1 MTNRRKTPPLSI
13 TLSSAPG
20 ALPLKDQIYAALFEK
35 IKTGE
40 LRPGD
45 RLPSSRVLA
54 ELLGCGRVTVTS
66 AFSRLTAEGFLVAG
80 AGRGTIVAKPVSNR
94 ASVWTAETLH
104 GAEKPLA
111 ERAATALAARSFRVQ
126 TLRPF
131 AVVSPDFE
139 SLPGKKWTQIV
150 ARVSKSPWLHNG
162 YCEPG
167 GHAPFREAIADY
179 VRRARGINCAAED
192 VIVTSG
198 IQQGVTMCAQ
208 ILFNPGDLVITED
221 PGYRPHREAF
231 AFNGLRTSPVA
242 VGTAEN
248 PGWNTKEAAFAE
260 ARGMLVTPC
269 HQYPLGYLMPLEKRR
284 ELLCWAASRRTWL
297 LEDDYDGELRYD
309 GEPYPALASLDKD
322 RGSVVNLGSFTKMI
336 YPGFNLGYLIAPKG
350 LAKYFEGAKLLND
363 RHASEVHQVIM
374 SEFIAGGF
382 YEAHIRRLKKL
393 YESRRST
400 MLAEIDR
407 HLAPYGRLIPCRQG
421 THLTFLFTDPAD
433 DRRLADYLR
442 RLHGLEV
449 RPLSACYAAAAPLSG
464 LILGF
469 AGFTEDQIRLNVKE
483 LAKGIGQFLQ
493 MP

>member
-126 TLRPF
+126 ALRPF

-167 GHAPFREAIADY
+167 GA
-179 VRRARGINCAAED
+179 CAF
-192 VIVTSG
+192 SG
-198 IQQGVTMCAQ
+198 SDC
-208 ILFNPGDLVITED
+208 
-221 PGYRPHREAF
+221 R
-231 AFNGLRTSPVA
+231 
-242 VGTAEN
+242 
-248 PGWNTKEAAFAE
+248 
-260 ARGMLVTPC
+260 
-269 HQYPLGYLMPLEKRR
+269 
-284 ELLCWAASRRTWL
+284 LCASRPRYQL
-297 LEDDYDGELRYD
+297 RRGGRDRHERHSAGRYD
-309 GEPYPALASLDKD
+309 
-322 RGSVVNLGSFTKMI
+322 
-336 YPGFNLGYLIAPKG
+336 
-350 LAKYFEGAKLLND
+350 
-363 RHASEVHQVIM
+363 
-374 SEFIAGGF
+374 
-382 YEAHIRRLKKL
+382 
-393 YESRRST
+393 
-400 MLAEIDR
+400 
-407 HLAPYGRLIPCRQG
+407 
-421 THLTFLFTDPAD
+421 
-433 DRRLADYLR
+433 
-442 RLHGLEV
+442 V
-449 RPLSACYAAAAPLSG
+449 RPNPL
-464 LILGF
+464 
-469 AGFTEDQIRLNVKE
+469 
-483 LAKGIGQFLQ
+483 
-493 MP
+493 

>member
-1 MTNRRKTPPLSI
+1 MTNRRKALPLTI
-13 TLSSAPG
+13 TLSEAPG
-20 ALPLKDQIYAALFEK
+20 AAPLKDQIYSALFEK

-45 RLPSSRVLA
+45 RLPSSRDLA
-54 ELLGCGRVTVTS
+54 STLGCGRVTVTA
-66 AFSRLTAEGFLVAG
+66 AFSRLTAEGFLMAG
-80 AGRGTIVAKPVSNR
+80 AGRGTIVAKPVSDR
-94 ASVWTAETLH
+94 ASVWTAEALH
-104 GAEKPLA
+104 GEAKPLA
-111 ERAATALAARSFRVQ
+111 QRAATALAARAFRVQ
-126 TLRPF
+126 SLRPF
-131 AVVSPDFE
+131 AVASPDFE

-179 VRRARGINCAAED
+179 VRRARGINCTAED

-208 ILFNPGDLVITED
+208 VLFNPGDTVVTED
-221 PGYRPHREAF
+221 PGYWPHREAL
-231 AFNGLRTSPVA
+231 AFNGLRTKSVS
-242 VGTAEN
+242 VGTADRL
-248 PGWNTKEAAFAE
+248 GWNTEEAVFAE
-260 ARGMLVTPC
+260 ARGLLVTPC
-269 HQYPLGYLMPLEKRR
+269 HQYPLGYLMPPEKRR
-284 ELLCWAASRRTWL
+284 ELLHWAAKNRAWL

-322 RGSVVNLGSFTKMI
+322 RSTVINLGSFSKMI

-350 LAKYFEGAKLLND
+350 LAKYFEGAHLLND

-382 YEAHIRRLKKL
+382 YEAHLRRLKKL

-400 MLAEIDR
+400 MMTEIER
-407 HLAPYGRLIPCRQG
+407 RLAPYGRLIPCRQG
-421 THLTFLFTDPAD
+421 THLTFLFTETTD

-449 RPLSACYAAAAPLSG
+449 RPLSACFAATFLSG

-483 LAKGIGQFLQ
+483 LAKGIDHFLQ

>member
-1 MTNRRKTPPLSI
+1 MTNRCKTPPLAI

-20 ALPLKDQIYAALFEK
+20 SAPLKDKVYASILEK
-35 IKTGE
+35 IKTGV

-45 RLPSSRVLA
+45 RLPSSRDLA
-54 ELLGCGRVTVTS
+54 RELGCGRVTVTS
-66 AFSRLTAEGFLVAG
+66 AFSRLSAEGLLTAG
-80 AGRGTIVAKPVSNR
+80 AGRGTQVARPVSDR
-94 ASVWTAETLH
+94 AAVWAAKTQR
-104 GAEKPLA
+104 GAGKPIA
-111 ERAATALAARSFRVQ
+111 ERAALALAARSFRVQ
-126 TLRPF
+126 PLRPF
-131 AVVSPDFE
+131 AITSPDFE
-139 SLPGKKWTQIV
+139 SLPGRKWTQIV

-179 VRRARGINCAAED
+179 VRRARGICCSAED

-208 ILFNPGDLVITED
+208 VLFNPGDAVLTED
-221 PGYRPHREAF
+221 PGYQPHREALL
-231 AFNGLRTSPVA
+231 FNGLRTIPA
-242 VGTAEN
+242 PIGGAGH
-248 PGWNTKEAAFAE
+248 PGWSTRDAAFTT

-269 HQYPLGYLMPLEKRR
+269 HQYPLGFLMPPGKRQ
-284 ELLCWAASRRTWL
+284 ELLNWAAASRAWI

-322 RGSVVNLGSFTKMI
+322 RGSVVNLGNFTKMI
-336 YPGFNLGYLIAPKG
+336 YPGFNLGYLIAPRG
-350 LAKYFEGAKLLND
+350 LAKHFEGAKLLND

-400 MLAEIDR
+400 LIAELDR
-407 HLAPYGRLIPCRQG
+407 HLAPYGRVVPCHQG
-421 THLTFLFTDPAD
+421 THLAFLFDEPVD
-433 DRRLADYLR
+433 DRRLVEYLR
-442 RLHGLEV
+442 RLHGLEL
-449 RPLSACYAAAAPLSG
+449 RPLSACFASAQLLSG

-469 AGFTEDQIRLNVKE
+469 SGFTEDRIRLNARE
-483 LAKGIGQFLQ
+483 LAKGIGNFLK